1 MKTLPDY
8 LDRNIDILAIGL
20 NPSPNS
26 VRHGYPFATTQNRFW
41 AALNESCLVTKDYPP
56 GIESMQ
62 RLLRAE
68 HIGFTDVVKRP
79 TPGVAQLR
87 AEDYRRWAPVLMD
100 KIRRNHPRVLWF
112 QGKITY
118 LKFLRYGLER
128 RSKGVEWG
136 AQQELIAG
144 AGAFVTPNPS
154 PANAAYSLQD
164 ITAWIDKLAVYVSRV
179 AE

>member
-1 MKTLPDY
+1 MKILPDY
-8 LDRNIDILAIGL
+8 LDGNIDILAIGL

-41 AALNESCLVTKDYPP
+41 AALNQSHLVTKDYPP

-68 HIGFTDVVKRP
+68 HIGFTDLVKRP
-79 TPGVAQLR
+79 TPGAAQLR
-87 AEDYRRWAPVLMD
+87 AEDYRLGAPVLMD
-100 KIRRNHPRVLWF
+100 KIRLSNPRVLWF
-112 QGKITY
+112 QGKVAY
-118 LKFLRYGLER
+118 AKFLGYGLER
-128 RSKGVEWG
+128 RSESVGWG

-144 AGAFVTPNPS
+144 AEVFVTPNPS
-154 PANAAYSLQD
+154 SANAAYSLED